1 MENYEMDEYEATWEW
16 LGGAMI
22 SGIIADIIADY
33 MAESSSSFDFDDL
46 MTKVI
51 WSLWAR
57 YQGELCADAVADYMA
72 LLL

>member
-1 MENYEMDEYEATWEW
+1 MENYEKTWEW
-16 LGGAMI
+16 LGDAMI

-33 MAESSSSFDFDDL
+33 MAESSSFDFDDL